1 MSTPNELGARMDA
14 LSYLFS
20 PAPEPGH
27 AMARLE
33 IITGGGTAGISIPD
47 VIIGS
52 AGDGQVA
59 AVYEDAGI
67 QWRGEGPSAQAAVLA
82 LLADRIGYRAVVTF
96 KEDE

>member
-1 MSTPNELGARMDA
+1 MASTDQLGARMDA

-33 IITGGGTAGISIPD
+33 IITSGGHVGLSMPD
-47 VIIGS
+47 VKLEFD
-52 AGDGQVA
+52 DGRYMA
-59 AVYEDAGI
+59 TIEDAGRT
-67 QWRGEGPSAQAAVLA
+67 WTGEGGSQTAAIIA
-82 LLADRIGYRAVVTF
+82 LLADRAGYRAVVTC